1 MRCGNDTL
9 YFNKDWH
16 SFRCLNLRCNDHGDV
31 VSLIQRNAHL
41 SFPYAFAILDG
52 GRCSEWWSIKELEQ
66 FGAVRDCMTA
76 ATLFCVGHFYYA
88 ENYVHQ
94 RRIPT
99 KLAQQFLVGA
109 GWGKGLLKNHL
120 LERGFPLEVIK
131 LTGLL
136 NEDDQDQFQEHVVIP
151 LRQYGQVFDFYGRH
165 IGDNLGMTK
174 DCFLPSER
182 LVVGR
187 GYFNWNPDR
196 EQIVC
201 VKGVFDAL
209 SLFHNGF
216 PNVVATGADNVLDPT
231 RLRGTKISRV
241 LLCITSDEAD
251 RERGLRTAYTC
262 AEAGVEVR
270 IIEMPDGLHPNDFFL
285 RHSAADFTSLLV
297 NAKTLEQWQADHPEA

>member
-1 MRCGNDTL
+1 MTNYDFLPYWEQCVSAVDLVEFYKQMGGQLNRNNYGKCMRCGNDTL

-131 LTGLL
+131 LTG
-136 NEDDQDQFQEHVVIP
+136 
-151 LRQYGQVFDFYGRH
+151 
-165 IGDNLGMTK
+165 
-174 DCFLPSER
+174 
-182 LVVGR
+182 
-187 GYFNWNPDR
+187 
-196 EQIVC
+196 
-201 VKGVFDAL
+201 
-209 SLFHNGF
+209 
-216 PNVVATGADNVLDPT
+216 
-231 RLRGTKISRV
+231 
-241 LLCITSDEAD
+241 
-251 RERGLRTAYTC
+251 
-262 AEAGVEVR
+262 
-270 IIEMPDGLHPNDFFL
+270 
-285 RHSAADFTSLLV
+285 
-297 NAKTLEQWQADHPEA
+297 TLERR